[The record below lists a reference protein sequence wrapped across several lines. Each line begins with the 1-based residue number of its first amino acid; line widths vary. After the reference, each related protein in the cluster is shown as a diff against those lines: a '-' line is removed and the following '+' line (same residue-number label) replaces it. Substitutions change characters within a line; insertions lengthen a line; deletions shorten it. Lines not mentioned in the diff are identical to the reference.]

1 MSLVKL
7 KKSSVPG
14 KVPLVTDLDYGELA
28 INYADGKLYYKNSSN
43 SIESI
48 SGSGAGGATVRSVQE
63 NSATSGQTVFTVTG
77 GYTVGFIDVYLNG
90 VLLDSSD
97 YTATN
102 TTSVTL
108 ASAAYVNDK
117 VTFVKYQP
125 VVIANLNTSNITEG
139 TNLYFTNARA
149 RAAISVTGSGSYD
162 SATGVITVTGGV
174 TSVNTLTGA
183 VTLTTTNI
191 GEGTNL
197 YYTDTRAR
205 AAHSFVA
212 GSGAYN
218 STTGVITI
226 PTNTNQLTNGAGFI
240 TGITSGNVTTALGF
254 TPENSANKGIANG
267 YASLDSGG
275 KVPSAQLP
283 SYVDDVLEYAN
294 LAAFPATG
302 TSGIIYVTQDTN
314 KTYRWTGSA
323 YVEISP
329 SPGTTD
335 SLTEGSTNLYYTNT
349 RARAAHSFVAGSG
362 AYNSTTGVIT
372 IPTNTTHLTNGSN
385 YITLGS
391 LSFTAGSGAYN
402 NTTGVITI
410 PTNTSHLSEVTNLF
424 YTDTRARAA
433 HSFVAGSGAYNST
446 TGVITI
452 PTNTNQLTNG
462 AGFITSNQTIT
473 VSGDATGS
481 GTTGISL
488 TLANSGVTAGT
499 YTTANIT
506 VDSKGR
512 ITAASSGTSSTLLQA
527 TTTNATTTK
536 LTTDGN
542 AATSSN
548 QVILPNN
555 SAYMFSL
562 LVVAR
567 RQAAGGTESAAWKIE
582 GLIRREGNASTTT
595 LVNSAQTVIDNAPN
609 WTIAVAADST
619 NGGLSVS
626 VTGAASTNI
635 KWIANVYTSQVT
647 YA

>member
-108 ASAAYVNDK
+108 ASAAYINDK

-205 AAHSFVA
+205 AAHSF
-212 GSGAYN
+212 
-218 STTGVITI
+218 T
-226 PTNTNQLTNGAGFI
+226 
-240 TGITSGNVTTALGF
+240 
-254 TPENSANKGIANG
+254 
-267 YASLDSGG
+267 
-275 KVPSAQLP
+275 
-283 SYVDDVLEYAN
+283 
-294 LAAFPATG
+294 
-302 TSGIIYVTQDTN
+302 
-314 KTYRWTGSA
+314 
-323 YVEISP
+323 
-329 SPGTTD
+329 
-335 SLTEGSTNLYYTNT
+335 
-349 RARAAHSFVAGSG
+349 AGSG

-385 YITLGS
+385 YITLTS

-402 NTTGVITI
+402 NTTGSITIPTNTSHLSEVTNLFYTDTRARAAHSFTAGSGAYNSTTGVITI

-462 AGFITSNQTIT
+462 AGFITNNQTIT

-582 GLIRREGNASTTT
+582 GLIRREGSASTTT